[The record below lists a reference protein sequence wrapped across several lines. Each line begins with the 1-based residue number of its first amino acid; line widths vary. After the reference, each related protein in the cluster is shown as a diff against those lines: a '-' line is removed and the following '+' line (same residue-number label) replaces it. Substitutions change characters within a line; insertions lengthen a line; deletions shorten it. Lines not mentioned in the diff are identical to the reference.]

1 LTNNNVFVGYQS
13 GNANIDGYNNTSVG
27 SRSML
32 ANDTGHHNT
41 AMGRDAMRNNTS
53 GANNTAIGDR
63 VFENNSA
70 GTDNTAFGK
79 SALTTNTIGNS
90 NTAIG
95 AYANVSVV
103 NPTNATAIGANAV
116 VSLSNSVVL
125 GNNANVGIGTSA
137 PLSLLHVSAGNLLV
151 DRGAVNTN
159 VTRSLTIG
167 GARNASGTDYAKI
180 DFLNVD
186 SNSGNVDYTGARI
199 SSQNNTSVAT
209 GDLRFSTTASALS
222 EKMIITPDGNVGIG
236 SSTPTSKLVV
246 GDDLQLSS
254 FSSGNA
260 YLTIGDGGAG
270 DESALVLGSSYG
282 NYGRM
287 VWKENSHDLTF
298 DIFTDA
304 FPNLSILFLK
314 GNGRVGIKN
323 TNPLYDLHVGNG
335 NINATNGSD
344 TRMVVSDNDNGQRAA
359 VLGLA
364 KTSGG
369 SKVEA
374 QLEANGSGTAGPSVI
389 VGAASSHPLYIR
401 TGNLTR
407 MTVTTAGDVGIGTS
421 SPTEK
426 LHVAGNICYTGSIAA
441 CSDIRYKINLAPVSG
456 ILPKLKSIGVY
467 TYSWDTLHFPE
478 RGFTDDLQLGVIAQE
493 LERFFPELVH
503 TDAQGYKS
511 VDYAKMSVILLQG
524 LKEQQLQIFDLNS
537 ALTEQQNSYNERL
550 ERIEQQL
557 GISSDTAN
565 RKN

>member
-1 LTNNNVFVGYQS
+1 
-13 GNANIDGYNNTSVG
+13 
-27 SRSML
+27 
-32 ANDTGHHNT
+32 
-41 AMGRDAMRNNTS
+41 
-53 GANNTAIGDR
+53 
-63 VFENNSA
+63 
-70 GTDNTAFGK
+70 
-79 SALTTNTIGNS
+79 
-90 NTAIG
+90 
-95 AYANVSVV
+95 V
-103 NPTNATAIGANAV
+103 NLTNATAIGANAV

-335 NINATNGSD
+335 NISATNGSN

-493 LERFFPELVH
+493 LERFFPELVQ

-524 LKEQQLQIFDLNS
+524 MKEQQLQIFDLNS